1 MKKKKYLFLIFI
13 IFLIDQITKIIISN
27 NINLNGGLIMAYYA
41 PFYRPTYYDPVQ
53 QNPMGQFNQQFQQP
67 VPQQMQPLQTSQQ
80 STNDFLW
87 VLNENEATSYPVAP
101 NNTVTL
107 WDKNLPTIYIK
118 SVNAQGVPSMR
129 ILDFTERDSTSSKM
143 PSAPSFNSQN
153 NFVTI
158 DRLNALK
165 CDVEAL
171 RGKLDELNAKP
182 AAKSK
187 KTEVENRE

>member
-1 MKKKKYLFLIFI
+1 
-13 IFLIDQITKIIISN
+13 
-27 NINLNGGLIMAYYA
+27 MAYYA

-53 QNPMGQFNQQFQQP
+53 QSQMGQFNQQYQQP
-67 VPQQMQPLQTSQQ
+67 MSQQMQQAPMQTQP
-80 STNDFLW
+80 TNDFLW

-129 ILDFTERDSTSSKM
+129 ILDFTERAATASKT
-143 PSAPSFNSQN
+143 PSAPSFNPPN
-153 NFVTI
+153 NFVTL
-158 DRLNALK
+158 DSFNALK
-165 CDVEAL
+165 GDVEAL
-171 RGKLDELNAKP
+171 RVKLDELNAKP
-182 AAKSK
+182 VAKSK

>member
-1 MKKKKYLFLIFI
+1 
-13 IFLIDQITKIIISN
+13 
-27 NINLNGGLIMAYYA
+27 MAYYA

-67 VPQQMQPLQTSQQ
+67 MAQPMQNAQIPMQGQP
-80 STNDFLW
+80 TNDFLW

-129 ILDFTERDSTSSKM
+129 ILDFTERASAAPKTPST
-143 PSAPSFNSQN
+143 ATFNSPN
-153 NFVTI
+153 NFVTL
-158 DRLNALK
+158 DSFNALK

-182 AAKSK
+182 ASKSK
-187 KTEVENRE
+187 KTEVDIDG

>member
-1 MKKKKYLFLIFI
+1 
-13 IFLIDQITKIIISN
+13 
-27 NINLNGGLIMAYYA
+27 MAYYA
-41 PFYRPTYYDPVQ
+41 PFYRPTYYEPAQ
-53 QNPMGQFNQQFQQP
+53 QNPMGQFNQQYQQP
-67 VPQQMQPLQTSQQ
+67 MSQQMQQAPMQTQP
-80 STNDFLW
+80 TNDFLW

-129 ILDFTERDSTSSKM
+129 ILDFTERIVNAPKT
-143 PSAPSFNSQN
+143 PSAPSFNSPN

-158 DRLNALK
+158 DSFNALK
-165 CDVEAL
+165 GDVEAL
-171 RGKLDELNAKP
+171 RGKLDELNVKLV
-182 AAKSK
+182 AKSK

>member
-1 MKKKKYLFLIFI
+1 
-13 IFLIDQITKIIISN
+13 
-27 NINLNGGLIMAYYA
+27 MAYYA

-53 QNPMGQFNQQFQQP
+53 QNPMGQFNQQFQP
-67 VPQQMQPLQTSQQ
+67 PMAQQMQNAQMPMQGQQ
-80 STNDFLW
+80 TNDFLW

-129 ILDFTERDSTSSKM
+129 ILDFTERLVNAPKT
-143 PSAPSFNSQN
+143 PYTPSFSSPD

-158 DRLNALK
+158 DIFNSLK
-165 CDVEAL
+165 GDVEAL
-171 RGKLDELNAKP
+171 RGKLDELNDKP
-182 AAKSK
+182 VAKSK
-187 KTEVENRE
+187 KTEAENNE

>member
-1 MKKKKYLFLIFI
+1 
-13 IFLIDQITKIIISN
+13 
-27 NINLNGGLIMAYYA
+27 MAYYA

-53 QNPMGQFNQQFQQP
+53 QNPMGQFNQQFQPPISQP
-67 VPQQMQPLQTSQQ
+67 MQNAQIPMQGQP
-80 STNDFLW
+80 TNDFLW

-129 ILDFTERDSTSSKM
+129 ILDFTERLVNAPKTTST
-143 PSAPSFNSQN
+143 PSFNPPD

-158 DRLNALK
+158 DIFNALK
-165 CDVEAL
+165 GDVEAL
-171 RGKLDELNAKP
+171 RGKLDEMNAKP
-182 AAKSK
+182 IAKSK
-187 KTEVENRE
+187 KTEVENDG

>member
-1 MKKKKYLFLIFI
+1 
-13 IFLIDQITKIIISN
+13 
-27 NINLNGGLIMAYYA
+27 MAYYA

-53 QNPMGQFNQQFQQP
+53 PNHIGQFNQQYQQP
-67 VPQQMQPLQTSQQ
+67 MPQQMQPVQTAQQ
-80 STNDFLW
+80 PTNDFLW

-129 ILDFTERDSTSSKM
+129 ILDFVERTSAT
-143 PSAPSFNSQN
+143 PTPPVGTAFNLPN

-158 DRLNALK
+158 DSFNALK
-165 CDVEAL
+165 GDVESL
-171 RGKLDELNAKP
+171 RGKLDELKQKNTPKP
-182 AAKSK
+182 K
-187 KTEVENRE
+187 KTEVENDE

>member
-1 MKKKKYLFLIFI
+1 M
-13 IFLIDQITKIIISN
+13 TRP
-27 NINLNGGLIMAYYA
+27 YYA

-53 QNPMGQFNQQFQQP
+53 QSQMGQFNQQFQQP
-67 VPQQMQPLQTSQQ
+67 MGQPMQNAQMPMQGQP
-80 STNDFLW
+80 TNDFLW

-129 ILDFTERDSTSSKM
+129 ILDFTERTATAAKTPST
-143 PSAPSFNSQN
+143 PSFNSTN

-158 DRLNALK
+158 DSFNVLK
-165 CDVEAL
+165 GDVEAL
-171 RGKLDELNAKP
+171 RGKLDELSTKPSAK
-182 AAKSK
+182 AK
-187 KTEVENRE
+187 KTEVENHE

>member
-1 MKKKKYLFLIFI
+1 
-13 IFLIDQITKIIISN
+13 
-27 NINLNGGLIMAYYA
+27 MAYYA
-41 PFYRPTYYDPVQ
+41 PFYRPTYYDPAQ
-53 QNPMGQFNQQFQQP
+53 QNPMGQFNQQYQ
-67 VPQQMQPLQTSQQ
+67 QQMNQPIQQ
-80 STNDFLW
+80 APMQGQLTNDFLW

-129 ILDFTERDSTSSKM
+129 VLDFVERTATS
-143 PSAPSFNSQN
+143 PTPPVGTAFNSPN

-158 DRLNALK
+158 DSFNALK
-165 CDVEAL
+165 GDVEAL

-182 AAKSK
+182 VAKSK
-187 KTEVENRE
+187 KTEVENHE

>member
-1 MKKKKYLFLIFI
+1 
-13 IFLIDQITKIIISN
+13 
-27 NINLNGGLIMAYYA
+27 MAYYA

-53 QNPMGQFNQQFQQP
+53 QNTIGQYNPQFQPPMAQP
-67 VPQQMQPLQTSQQ
+67 MQNAQMPMQGHP
-80 STNDFLW
+80 TNDFLW

-129 ILDFTERDSTSSKM
+129 ILDFTERLANAPKT
-143 PSAPSFNSQN
+143 PSVQPFNSPN

-158 DRLNALK
+158 DSFNAL
-165 CDVEAL
+165 EAKFSAL
-171 RGKLDELNAKP
+171 ECKVDELRPKASAKT
-182 AAKSK
+182 K
-187 KTEVENRE
+187 KVEVENDG

>member
-1 MKKKKYLFLIFI
+1 
-13 IFLIDQITKIIISN
+13 
-27 NINLNGGLIMAYYA
+27 MAYYA
-41 PFYRPTYYDPVQ
+41 PFYRPTYYDPAQ

-67 VPQQMQPLQTSQQ
+67 IPQQMQPVQTAQQ
-80 STNDFLW
+80 PTNDFLW

-129 ILDFTERDSTSSKM
+129 ILDFTERLANDHKT
-143 PSAPSFNSQN
+143 PSAPSFNPHN

-158 DRLNALK
+158 DSFNAL
-165 CDVEAL
+165 EAKFSAL
-171 RGKLDELNAKP
+171 EDKVDELRPKSSAKT
-182 AAKSK
+182 K
-187 KTEVENRE
+187 KAEVENDG